1 MKNLANGRFFYEVL
15 NPVRRYTCNDFGET
29 PFQLLGGALI
39 FSPPFLWGDAGLV
52 CSGRHPAK
60 AGPVEINDFQLSRI
74 YSQGWNAARKLL
86 AGGKSH
92 LEAADAAARNPYP
105 TGQENLRWTKGFME
119 ALESRAG
126 PFTTPGGSAWR
137 PTVQR
142 VPADGKAPRS
152 TKGGSL

>member
-1 MKNLANGRFFYEVL
+1 V
-15 NPVRRYTCNDFGET
+15 ET
-29 PFQLLGGALI
+29 NA
-39 FSPPFLWGDAGLV
+39 
-52 CSGRHPAK
+52 
-60 AGPVEINDFQLSRI
+60 FQLSRI

-92 LEAADAAARNPYP
+92 LDAMEAAARNPYP
-105 TGQENLRWTKGFME
+105 AGQENSRWTKGFME
-119 ALESRAG
+119 ALDSRAG

-142 VPADGKAPRS
+142 DPTDGKARQD